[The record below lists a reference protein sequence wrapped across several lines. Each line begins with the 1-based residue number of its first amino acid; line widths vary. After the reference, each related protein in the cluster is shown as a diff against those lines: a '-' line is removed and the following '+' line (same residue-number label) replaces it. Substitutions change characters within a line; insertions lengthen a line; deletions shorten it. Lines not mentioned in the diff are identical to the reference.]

1 MQMPDA
7 NRVIKTL
14 LAEAVLALLIALA
27 AWLESYIYQLGLLQ
41 RMLHLFPSLD
51 GLGLLGFILIPIL
64 VVVML
69 VWGAFCALVTI
80 VLVMFGLA
88 LIVALGLTAIELVL
102 NLFADPASH
111 REPADLVQA
120 RLRGIA
126 AGTAKVLRRSP

>member
-7 NRVIKTL
+7 NRIIKTI
-14 LAEAVLALLIALA
+14 LAEAVLGLLIALA

-88 LIVALGLTAIELVL
+88 LIVALGFTALELLL

-126 AGTAKVLRRSP
+126 AGTAKALRRSP

>member
-7 NRVIKTL
+7 NRIIKTG
-14 LAEAVLALLIALA
+14 LAEAVLGLLIALA
-27 AWLESYIYQLGLLQ
+27 VWLESYIYQLGLLQ

-69 VWGAFCALVTI
+69 VWGAFCALVTV

-88 LIVALGLTAIELVL
+88 LIVALGFTALELLL

-111 REPADLVQA
+111 REPADLVQT